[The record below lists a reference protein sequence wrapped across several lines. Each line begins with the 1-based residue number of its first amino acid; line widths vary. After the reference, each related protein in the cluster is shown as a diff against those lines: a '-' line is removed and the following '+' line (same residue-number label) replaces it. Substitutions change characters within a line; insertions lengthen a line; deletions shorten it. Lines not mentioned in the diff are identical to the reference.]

1 MSSVVAHSERELTTS
16 RDGSRPM
23 PGGEVGVWVFIFAD
37 MTMFAYMF
45 AMFLVYRGDDVD
57 LYIESSEKL
66 VVGFG
71 VANTLVLLTSSL
83 LVVLALHRF
92 RAGSPAGAARLL
104 AGAIACGVLFAVL
117 KVFEYHHEI
126 ASGQG
131 VATNSFFTFYFF
143 LTGLHLMHLVIGVV
157 VIAYLYRLMRR
168 PVLKEWQT
176 LAVEGGAC
184 YWHMVDFLWIV
195 IFPLLYLVR

>member
-1 MSSVVAHSERELTTS
+1 MSSAVVDSERESATS
-16 RDGSRPM
+16 REGGRLL

-37 MTMFAYMF
+37 LTMFTYMF

-57 LYIESSEKL
+57 VYIVSSEKL
-66 VVGFG
+66 EVGFG

-92 RAGSPAGAARLL
+92 RRQSHASAARLL

-117 KVFEYHHEI
+117 KLSEYHHEI
-126 ASGQG
+126 ASGRG
-131 VATNSFFTFYFF
+131 ITTNSFFTFYFF
-143 LTGLHLMHLVIGVV
+143 LTGLHLMHLIIGVV
-157 VIAYLYRLMRR
+157 VIAYLFRLMRR
-168 PVLKEWQT
+168 PVLKNWQT
-176 LAVEGGAC
+176 IAVEGGTC